1 MCWGV
6 EIIHKWEI
14 MQVREN
20 TRTRMGPS
28 GVGEIIRKVEN
39 NTMSLGEYLR
49 PPWGTLCV
57 TESNDSRERVL
68 G

>member
-14 MQVREN
+14 MQVGEIA
-20 TRTRMGPS
+20 RTRMGPS
-28 GVGEIIRKVEN
+28 RVGGIVRKVEN
-39 NTMSLGEYLR
+39 STTSLIEYLR

-57 TESNDSRERVL
+57 AESNDSRERVL
-68 G
+68 V